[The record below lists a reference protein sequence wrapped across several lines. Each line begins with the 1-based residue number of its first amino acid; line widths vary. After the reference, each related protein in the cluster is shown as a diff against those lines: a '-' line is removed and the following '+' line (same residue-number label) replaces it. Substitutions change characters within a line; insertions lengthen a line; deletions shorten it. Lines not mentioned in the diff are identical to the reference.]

1 MKAPCAGMQGKMLP
15 SVTTEDNGD
24 VLTVV
29 DGEWSKASGGGG
41 GGGVFVVN
49 IQDGDEEGIHVLDKT
64 AKQIKDAT
72 NNGQL
77 IVFCKTGANPDYDIE
92 YSVENYFLAELEYYS
107 EGTYK
112 CQIDLSDQTSYY
124 AKADDEYPTDNPI

>member
-15 SVTTEDNGD
+15 SVTAEDNGD

-29 DGEWSKASGGGG
+29 DGEWSKASGGS
-41 GGGVFVVN
+41 GGVFVVN
-49 IQDGDEEGIHVLDKT
+49 IQNQDVEESIHVLDKT
-64 AKQIKDAT
+64 AKQIKDAI

-77 IVFCKTGANPDYDIE
+77 IMFCKTGANPDYDIE

-107 EGTYK
+107 EGEYK
-112 CQIDLSDQTSYY
+112 YQINLSDQSSYY
-124 AKADDEYPTDNPI
+124 AKTDDEYPTDNTN